1 MESFNSRFLAILAC
15 VSSEAIRTRRRE
27 PTLRFLAQLRRTAC
41 RPLGAKHDMHG
52 ITEVQYES
60 CWRLARTTLKHDVS
74 VTSFFLS
81 FSRYSG
87 SLTCTER
94 SIYILNPAP
103 KVITYVQEPDRQTAD
118 RQRRQGRAPRFLR
131 GVSSSPHTVHLCLG
145 VRGPGIAALRSTV
158 YVSCSTRK
166 LFCLFCASVC
176 LTSAQ
181 SGSPHGPRKAGPGRL
196 VVPAKRGALRH
207 TARHD
212 APPNRCRYKAPTSLG
227 LPGVPLV
234 SPNRLSPRPSA
245 RLCGPRCR
253 VEIRESETTITDKS
267 GKSDSYLCGWG
278 WSGCGASRLA
288 PSP

>member
-166 LFCLFCASVC
+166 VFCLFCASVC

-181 SGSPHGPRKAGPGRL
+181 SGSPHAKQGPGGSWSLLNAVCATMQL
-196 VVPAKRGALRH
+196 VMMHPQTAADIKPPLPLVYPECRWLVRIVCPLALRRDSAARGA
-207 TARHD
+207 
-212 APPNRCRYKAPTSLG
+212 
-227 LPGVPLV
+227 
-234 SPNRLSPRPSA
+234 
-245 RLCGPRCR
+245 
-253 VEIRESETTITDKS
+253 
-267 GKSDSYLCGWG
+267 GW
-278 WSGCGASRLA
+278 R
-288 PSP
+288 

>member
-1 MESFNSRFLAILAC
+1 
-15 VSSEAIRTRRRE
+15 
-27 PTLRFLAQLRRTAC
+27 
-41 RPLGAKHDMHG
+41 MHG
-52 ITEVQYES
+52 ITEVLYES
-60 CWRLARTTLKHDVS
+60 CWRLARTTLEHDVS
-74 VTSFFLS
+74 VTSFFRS

-181 SGSPHGPRKAGPGRL
+181 SGSPHAKQGPGGSWSLLNAVR
-196 VVPAKRGALRH
+196 PPS
-207 TARHD
+207 ARHD

-234 SPNRLSPRPSA
+234 SPNRSSPRPSA

-253 VEIRESETTITDKS
+253 VEIRES
-267 GKSDSYLCGWG
+267 
-278 WSGCGASRLA
+278 
-288 PSP
+288 